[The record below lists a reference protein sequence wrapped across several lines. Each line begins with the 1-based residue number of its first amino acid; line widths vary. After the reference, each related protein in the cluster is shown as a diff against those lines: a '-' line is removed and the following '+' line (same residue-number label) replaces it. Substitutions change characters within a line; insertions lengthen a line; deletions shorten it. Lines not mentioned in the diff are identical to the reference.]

1 MKPEEESK
9 VSASQTFTFKG
20 DMLVLGAIALEYGA
34 SAESPVR
41 GWGNVGTRYP
51 LVVDG
56 VRYTVG
62 TKRRNRELGILIT
75 MTNFTDRSKIDECWI
90 PLKALK
96 NISFS
101 VECVRDADI

>member
-1 MKPEEESK
+1 MKLEEELK
-9 VSASQTFTFKG
+9 ASENQTFTFNG

-41 GWGNVGTRYP
+41 GWGNAGTRYP
-51 LVVDG
+51 IVVDG
-56 VRYTVG
+56 VRYAVG

-90 PLKALK
+90 PLRALK
-96 NISFS
+96 NVSFS
-101 VECVRDADI
+101 VECIRDADI